1 MQALAELVHSAFHR
15 PETTIYR
22 WTNGL
27 VWVLIVLSIGLFAVD
42 LAMGGLPATDLLV
55 WIDRLILTFFAI
67 EIGLRI
73 LTFRPPVLDIMGDS
87 RAVRLTTHVYARL
100 VYALRPLNLIDI
112 LTVLAFFPVLRG
124 LRALRLLRLLRAS
137 RFYKGPLRGTMR
149 AFEDNALLYLFAFST
164 LGVLVLLGG
173 TSMWLAERDLNSG
186 VDTLGDGIWWALV
199 TITTVGFGDISPE
212 TAVGRGVASVLM
224 IAGMFML
231 ALFAG
236 IVGHSL
242 LNAVLSIR
250 EEQFR
255 MSTNVNHLVIC
266 GWDQGSRMLLDTLDG
281 EVDAERTDMVIF
293 ALGQR
298 PPDLPTS
305 FSWVSGDPTKESELE
320 KVRLTHAQ
328 AVIVVGSR
336 GRPPAEADAVTIL
349 TVFTVRRF
357 LKSHKDTA
365 RRKAPL
371 RIIAEVL
378 DSENVEHCRTAGA
391 DEVIESTRLGF
402 SLLSHAVVQPGTA
415 EVLGEVVAAGAH
427 SLYVG
432 ESTSEMALPKSFGA
446 LATELKARHGV
457 MLLGVQD
464 RKGKDLL
471 NPPDQ
476 LVVTAGMKLVY
487 LAESALLPS

>member
-42 LAMGGLPATDLLV
+42 LALGGLPETDLLV
-55 WIDRLILTFFAI
+55 WVDRLILTFFGV
-67 EIGLRI
+67 EIALRI
-73 LTFRPPVLDIMGDS
+73 LSFRPPVLEIMGDS
-87 RAVRLTTHVYARL
+87 RAVRLGTHLYARM
-100 VYALRPLNLIDI
+100 VYALQPLNLIDI

-124 LRALRLLRLLRAS
+124 LRALRMLRLLRAS

-173 TSMWLAERDLNSG
+173 TSMWLAERDLNPD
-186 VDTLGDGIWWALV
+186 VETLGDGIWWALV

-266 GWDQGSRMLLDTLDG
+266 GWDSGSRMLLDTLAG
-281 EVDAERTDMVIF
+281 EVDPERTDMVIF
-293 ALGQR
+293 APGTR
-298 PPDLPTS
+298 PADLPTS
-305 FSWVSGDPTKESELE
+305 FSWVGGDPTKESELQ
-320 KVRLTHAQ
+320 KIRLTHAQ

-357 LKSHKDTA
+357 LKAQKDTL

-371 RIIAEVL
+371 RIIAEIL

-432 ESTSEMALPKSFGA
+432 RCPAEQRLPMAFGELAVA
-446 LATELKARHGV
+446 LKTRHGL

-464 RKGKDLL
+464 KHGKDLL
-471 NPPDQ
+471 NPVDS
-476 LVVTAGMKLVY
+476 LTVTASMKLVY
-487 LAESALLPS
+487 LAEEAVLPS